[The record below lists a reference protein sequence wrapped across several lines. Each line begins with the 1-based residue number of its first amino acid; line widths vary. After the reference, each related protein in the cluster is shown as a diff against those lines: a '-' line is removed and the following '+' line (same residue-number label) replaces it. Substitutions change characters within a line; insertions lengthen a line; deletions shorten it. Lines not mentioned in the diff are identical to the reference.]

1 MQTGTY
7 ISGFGHL
14 VLIGW
19 AIIGGSLF
27 SPDNKDEFQVADV
40 TVISETAFA
49 ALVSNAPRAETEV
62 NQPEQPDEVATLP
75 DASRNVDKP
84 KQTPPDV
91 PDKPQDPG
99 SSPDL
104 SAARS
109 TPKSEAQVDVKD
121 LADQSTT
128 DQQGASLVLPN
139 ARVADQDRKGIRQ
152 PDKLAILDAREQP
165 APRVD
170 STPAPVPPTDAEKAR
185 NIEKATEPDAKA
197 DKASEEKTEKAPDQ
211 ASTEIVTE
219 ANKADKTSAPVR
231 SRRPEGRPAR
241 LAEKTESQASDIEK
255 ALAEAQA
262 EQKAAS
268 NGEGT
273 KTPVAPSGP
282 PLTKGEEEGLR
293 LAVQECWNINPS
305 SESARVTVT
314 LAFSMEQNGMP
325 QVGTIKMISSSG
337 GSPAAVQSAFEAA
350 KRAVIRCAKDGYQ
363 LPVDKYDRWRNI
375 EIKFNPEQM
384 RR

>member
-1 MQTGTY
+1 M
-7 ISGFGHL
+7 
-14 VLIGW
+14 
-19 AIIGGSLF
+19 F
-27 SPDNKDEFQVADV
+27 SSDNKDEFLVADV
-40 TVISETAFA
+40 TVISETAFE
-49 ALVSNAPRAETEV
+49 ALVSDAPLAETKV
-62 NQPEQPDEVATLP
+62 SQPEQPDEAATLP
-75 DASRNVDKP
+75 DASRDMDKP

-99 SSPDL
+99 SGPDL

-109 TPKSEAQVDVKD
+109 TPQSEAQVDVKD

-128 DQQGASLVLPN
+128 DQQGASLVLPH
-139 ARVADQDRKGIRQ
+139 ARVADRDRKGIRQ
-152 PDKLAILDAREQP
+152 PDKLAILDTREQP

-170 STPAPVPPTDAEKAR
+170 STPAPAPPTDAEKAR
-185 NIEKATEPDAKA
+185 KVEKATVPDANA
-197 DKASEEKTEKAPDQ
+197 DKTSEEKTEKAPDQ

-219 ANKADKTSAPVR
+219 ANKADESSAPVR

-241 LAEKTESQASDIEK
+241 LAEETESQASDIEK

-268 NGEGT
+268 NGEVA
-273 KTPVAPSGP
+273 KVPAAPSGP

-305 SESARVTVT
+305 TESARITVT
-314 LAFSMEQNGMP
+314 LAFSMERNGMP
-325 QVGTIKMISSSG
+325 TVSSIKLISSSD
-337 GSPAAVQSAFEAA
+337 GSPAAVQSAFETA
-350 KRAVIRCAKDGYQ
+350 KRAIIRCAKGGYD
-363 LPVDKYDRWRNI
+363 LPVEKYDRWRNI